1 MESLNLN
8 DDFIEY
14 GGGRA
19 GAHELDFLKA
29 GYGLDEIDSLRQELL
44 SQNDQEFTEF
54 VEDINS
60 GDSSLIV
67 ATLEDLRDYPSADER
82 VLPYLERLLD
92 DKTPCLLAIPYIFGE
107 IRWLAAKALLAER
120 EALGIREPV
129 RVQNVV
135 RPIDTRGVMRAANA
149 ANIEIRGEVEG
160 VLETLAIA
168 RDMGHVPMSDLI
180 LYPQP
185 RTQADARFV
194 APPALMPVP
203 ALA

>member
-1 MESLNLN
+1 M
-8 DDFIEY
+8 
-14 GGGRA
+14 
-19 GAHELDFLKA
+19 
-29 GYGLDEIDSLRQELL
+29 L
-44 SQNDQEFTEF
+44 SKQEFTEF
-54 VEDINS
+54 VEDIS
-60 GDSSLIV
+60 SRDWSLIV
-67 ATLEDLRDYPSADER
+67 ATLEDLRDYPSADKR

-92 DKTPCLLAIPYIFGE
+92 DKTPGLLAIRYIFGE

-129 RVQNVV
+129 VVPNVV

-149 ANIEIRGEVEG
+149 ANIGIRGEVEG

-185 RTQADARFV
+185 PTQADARFA
-194 APPALMPVP
+194 APPVLMPVP
-203 ALA
+203 ALAS